1 MDNNE
6 IEEMVAEQPTISQK
20 RNPAEHLKPYQWRKG
35 QSGNLSG
42 TKEKGE
48 TVKQYSSRRL
58 ANMTPK
64 QKEEFL
70 EGMNKKD
77 VWEMAEGKPKQ
88 DMELSGEV
96 KAKIISVDE

>member
-1 MDNNE
+1 MDDE
-6 IEEMVAEQPTISQK
+6 EEMVAEQPIVSQK
-20 RNPAEHLKPYQWRKG
+20 RNPAEHLKSYQWKKG
-35 QSGNLSG
+35 ESGNISG

-58 ANMTPK
+58 SNMTPK

-77 VWEMAEGKPKQ
+77 VWEMAEGKAKQ
-88 DMELSGEV
+88 DVLIEGEV
-96 KAKIISVDE
+96 QMLIKIDE